1 MFNNLIESSSHLREY
16 KRRGSFLLFTATTY
30 VVLFVVTGVV
40 SIYAYD
46 ARLENQTEE
55 LFVTLLPP
63 MPAAEQPAPA
73 AQPDRPR
80 DTRRNERDIDIRSNP
95 MASVNVPQVAPPN
108 VSTTPNKNPPV
119 PDNRPWAIGDHDFV
133 AGPSAPGGPVGTG
146 GGGRQVQTGPV
157 AALPDDPP
165 PQPAA
170 PPKPPQVVRKD
181 VINSEAIS
189 LPKPIYSEIA
199 KRLRIQGSVRVQVL
213 VDEQGRVVSAK
224 ALSGSPFLIP
234 EAQKAALQAR
244 FSPTLLGGQ
253 PVKVSGLITYN
264 FVLSN

>member
-46 ARLENQTEE
+46 ARLEDQTEE

-63 MPAAEQPAPA
+63 QPIADAEPVAAARPE
-73 AQPDRPR
+73 RPR
-80 DTRRNERDIDIRSNP
+80 DSSNHDREIAVRADP
-95 MASVNVPQVAPPN
+95 MLSVNHPEAPPPS
-108 VSTTPNKNPPV
+108 VSVTPNKNPPV
-119 PDNRPWAIGDHDFV
+119 PDGARWTRGPFNSNPDAIG
-133 AGPSAPGGPVGTG
+133 GPATGNGSGPRGASQPATVT
-146 GGGRQVQTGPV
+146 
-157 AALPDDPP
+157 LPDDPP
-165 PQPAA
+165 PQPAT